1 MQAASRESYAAAR
14 AQLDSYASSAPA
26 GDVAATAGDV
36 LGAAVLLG
44 REPSL
49 RRALA
54 DANRTGADRSALL
67 NQILAGKISE
77 GAAQLLGALVSGHWS
92 RPTDLVNAT
101 ERLGAEALL
110 ASAESSGQLADV
122 EDELFRLG
130 QVVAGDSRL
139 ASAVGDTTA
148 ELTRRVQL
156 VGDLL
161 AGKATPVTARLAE
174 LAVSGFE
181 GRNFDG
187 SVSRLVELAAER
199 RNRSV
204 AYVTVA
210 VPMTDEQERRLVAE
224 LARRYGREITAK
236 VTVDPEILGGI
247 SVRVG
252 HDLYD
257 GTILRRLAETRNAL
271 AGRN

>member
-1 MQAASRESYAAAR
+1 MQAASRESYATAR
-14 AQLDSYASSAPA
+14 AQLDSYVASASAE
-26 GDVAATAGDV
+26 DVAANAGDV
-36 LGAAVLLG
+36 LGVAALLG
-44 REPSL
+44 REPGL
-49 RRALA
+49 RRALS
-54 DANRTGADRSALL
+54 DANRTGTERSALL
-67 NQILAGKISE
+67 NQILAGKVGA
-77 GAAQLLGALVSGHWS
+77 GAATLLGALASGLWS
-92 RPTDLVNAT
+92 RPTDLVNAA
-101 ERLGAEALL
+101 ERLGAESLL
-110 ASAESSGQLADV
+110 ASAEKSGQLADV

-139 ASAVGDTTA
+139 AAAVADTTA
-148 ELTRRVQL
+148 ERSRRVQL
-156 VGDLL
+156 VSDLL
-161 AGKATPVTARLAE
+161 AGKATTVTGRLAE
-174 LAVSGFE
+174 LAVAGFE

-187 SVSRLVELAAER
+187 SVTRLVELAAER

-210 VPMTDEQERRLVAE
+210 IPLTDEQERRLVAE

>member
-1 MQAASRESYAAAR
+1 
-14 AQLDSYASSAPA
+14 
-26 GDVAATAGDV
+26 VA
-36 LGAAVLLG
+36 
-44 REPSL
+44 
-49 RRALA
+49 
-54 DANRTGADRSALL
+54 
-67 NQILAGKISE
+67 
-77 GAAQLLGALVSGHWS
+77 
-92 RPTDLVNAT
+92 
-101 ERLGAEALL
+101 
-110 ASAESSGQLADV
+110 
-122 EDELFRLG
+122 
-130 QVVAGDSRL
+130 
-139 ASAVGDTTA
+139 
-148 ELTRRVQL
+148 
-156 VGDLL
+156 
-161 AGKATPVTARLAE
+161 
-174 LAVSGFE
+174 GFE

-187 SVSRLVELAAER
+187 SVTRLVELAAER

-210 VPMTDEQERRLVAE
+210 IPLTDEQERRLVAE